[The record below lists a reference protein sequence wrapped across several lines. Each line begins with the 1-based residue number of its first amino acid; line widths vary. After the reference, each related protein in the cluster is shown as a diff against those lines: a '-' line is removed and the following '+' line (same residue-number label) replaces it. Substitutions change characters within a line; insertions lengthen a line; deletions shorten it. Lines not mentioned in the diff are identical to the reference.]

1 MHKTLETPHSLAQ
14 ASTEFGEF
22 LFARILLYIGIG
34 GEDALAVRGGCSR
47 TSGGR
52 VESESA

>member
-1 MHKTLETPHSLAQ
+1 MHKTLETTHSLAQ

-34 GEDALAVRGGCSR
+34 GEDALAVRGGGSR
-47 TSGGR
+47 TSSGR